1 MGVDDRGPF
10 VNTRVARHGRPP
22 GIAGVGRDSQDVPK
36 RIVWPPLL
44 YPLSQKPTPERG
56 GREGRKRSSMGR
68 LARRWPPD
76 TAWLP
81 VARGVHEALVRPP
94 LGIEGV

>member
-1 MGVDDRGPF
+1 MPASPDAHTCGHGLVSKVRGYL
-10 VNTRVARHGRPP
+10 A
-22 GIAGVGRDSQDVPK
+22 AGTAHR
-36 RIVWPPLL
+36 W
-44 YPLSQKPTPERG
+44 EG

-94 LGIEGV
+94 LGVEGV